1 MKPEKTFDFHI
12 RKTWIQISKM
22 YNELVSAQGLT
33 TSVGMALLNIDIQE
47 GIRSTALGPKMGME
61 STSLSRLLNSLEK
74 QSLISR
80 ESNPDD
86 GRSVLIKLTK
96 EGLKMRNHSRQAVLD
111 FNHQVL
117 KEVTEDEIRGF
128 FKVMTIVGKV
138 VDAHRTEEML
148 KMT

>member
-1 MKPEKTFDFHI
+1 
-12 RKTWIQISKM
+12 
-22 YNELVSAQGLT
+22 
-33 TSVGMALLNIDIQE
+33 
-47 GIRSTALGPKMGME
+47 MGME

-117 KEVTEDEIRGF
+117 KEVTEDDIRGF
-128 FKVMTIVGKV
+128 FTVMTIVGEV

>member
-1 MKPEKTFDFHI
+1 MKPQETFDFQI
-12 RKTWIQISKM
+12 RKSWIALSKM
-22 YNELVSAQGLT
+22 YNEQVAQYGLT
-33 TSVGMALLNIDIQE
+33 VAMGFALLNIDIKK
-47 GIRSTALGPKMGME
+47 GTPSTSLGPKMGME

-96 EGLKMRNHSRQAVLD
+96 EGLKMRNYSRQAVLD

-128 FKVMTIVGKV
+128 FKVMTIVGEV
-138 VDAHRTEEML
+138 VDANRTVEML

>member
-1 MKPEKTFDFHI
+1 MKPQETFDFQI
-12 RKTWIQISKM
+12 RKSWIALSKM
-22 YNELVSAQGLT
+22 YNEQVAQYGLT
-33 TSVGMALLNIDIQE
+33 VAMGFALLNIDIKK
-47 GIRSTALGPKMGME
+47 GTPSTSLGPKMGME

-96 EGLKMRNHSRQAVLD
+96 GGLKMRNHSRQAVLD

-117 KEVTEDEIRGF
+117 KEVTEDDIRGF
-128 FKVMTIVGKV
+128 FTVMTIVGEV
-138 VDAHRTEEML
+138 VDAHRTEEIL

>member
-1 MKPEKTFDFHI
+1 MKPQETFDFQI
-12 RKTWIQISKM
+12 RKSWIALSKM
-22 YNELVSAQGLT
+22 YNEQVAQYGLT
-33 TSVGMALLNIDIQE
+33 VAMGFALLNIDIKK
-47 GIRSTALGPKMGME
+47 GTPSTSLGPKMGME

-96 EGLKMRNHSRQAVLD
+96 GGLKMRNHSRQAVLD

-117 KEVTEDEIRGF
+117 KEVTEDDIRGF
-128 FKVMTIVGKV
+128 FTVMTIVGEV

>member
-1 MKPEKTFDFHI
+1 MKPKETFDFQI
-12 RKTWIQISKM
+12 RKSWIALSKM
-22 YNELVSAQGLT
+22 YNEQVAQYGLT
-33 TSVGMALLNIDIQE
+33 VAMGFALLNIDIKK
-47 GIRSTALGPKMGME
+47 GTPSTSLGPKMGME

-117 KEVTEDEIRGF
+117 KEVTEDDIRGF